1 MELALV
7 EDDVVLEDAVEG
19 GCLRCNLKRLRKR
32 RSKWTLLV
40 VLVDV
45 EHGRVEDEGVLG
57 GE

>member
-1 MELALV
+1 M
-7 EDDVVLEDAVEG
+7 LEDAVEG

-45 EHGRVEDEGVLG
+45 EHGRVEDEGVLE